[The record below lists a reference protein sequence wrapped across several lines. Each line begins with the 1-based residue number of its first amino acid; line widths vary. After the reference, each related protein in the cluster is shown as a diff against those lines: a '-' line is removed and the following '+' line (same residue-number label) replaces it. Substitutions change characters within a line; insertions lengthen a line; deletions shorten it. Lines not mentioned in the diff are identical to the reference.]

1 MAQLPVVISTVKPGM
16 HIGVDDHGGEV
27 EDALIPITV
36 VYTHEEAAHG
46 VKNRGKQP
54 KDSDSA

>member
-1 MAQLPVVISTVKPGM
+1 MAQLPVFISPVKPGM
-16 HIGVDDHGGEV
+16 HRGVDDHGGEV
-27 EDALIPITV
+27 EDAPIPITV

-54 KDSDSA
+54 KDSGSA